1 MTKGGNPNTALTHS
15 FDYATANGTAA
26 APSDYTAASGSIT
39 FQTTDTTKTIQVQS
53 VTDGVVDSASNET
66 FFVNL
71 TTNAGT
77 NGATLADSQGQGL
90 IADVDASVPSVPQ
103 NMRSNPNIQSNPGG
117 NYSVLWNASTG
128 PVSYYRLEELDNT
141 HTFIQFWNVN
151 VPSVSKGFTNHPA
164 GEYYYRVQ
172 ACTAGGQC
180 SAFSNEDFILVCN
193 PSCQ

>member
-1 MTKGGNPNTALTHS
+1 MPGVVGYTVLRSSLGSSGSDRARDSITSSTGTAASAAVAARRPPHRT
-15 FDYATANGTAA
+15 TASAATAA

-128 PVSYYRLEELDNT
+128 PVSSSNAATEPRKSRALASPLEPMG
-141 HTFIQFWNVN
+141 
-151 VPSVSKGFTNHPA
+151 PSSGRRKKAP
-164 GEYYYRVQ
+164 
-172 ACTAGGQC
+172 
-180 SAFSNEDFILVCN
+180 
-193 PSCQ
+193 